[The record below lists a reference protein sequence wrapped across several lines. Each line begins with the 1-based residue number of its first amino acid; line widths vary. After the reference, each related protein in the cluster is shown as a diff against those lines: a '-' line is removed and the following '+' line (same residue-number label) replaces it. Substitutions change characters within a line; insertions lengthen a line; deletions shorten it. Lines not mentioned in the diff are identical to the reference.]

1 MPSNVPMHTLVS
13 IRARTTD
20 ELGELKAQFLASLN
34 HEMRTPLTGILGMLD
49 LLLETNLDTEQRE
62 FALSSHLCA
71 RDLLELMNSTL
82 EFSALAANQVV
93 LEEADFQPWEMLD
106 TLTGEFSPQAA
117 AKGLIFIGNFDPD
130 LPEVVIGDE
139 LRIKQLLSYL
149 IANAIKFTNQGE
161 VELSVSVQPSGEAGW
176 IVAFSVRDTGI
187 GVPPDQIEAIFE
199 SFRQS
204 ETGLS
209 RRYAGMGLG
218 LALSQKLAKLMH
230 SEVKVVSEL
239 GTGSIFSVNLALRAP
254 RDIQRRPPQSTPDR
268 FKTRRVDEVELA
280 HPQAIAV

>member
-49 LLLETNLDTEQRE
+49 LLLETNLDAEQRE
-62 FALSSHLCA
+62 FALNSHLCA
-71 RDLLELMNSTL
+71 RELLELMNSTL

-93 LEEADFQPWEMLD
+93 LEEADFQLWETLD

-187 GVPPDQIEAIFE
+187 GVPPDQIESIFE

-239 GTGSIFSVNLALRAP
+239 GTGSTFSVNLPLRAP
-254 RDIQRRPPQSTPDR
+254 RDIQRRPAQSTPDR
-268 FKTRRVDEVELA
+268 FKTLRVDEIEIA
-280 HPQAIAV
+280 HLRAIAV